1 MFVTELKADGYKN
14 LNGVLIKPHP
24 EYNLIT
30 GMNAQGKTNLIEA
43 IWLMTGCRSF
53 SGSRDRD

>member
-14 LNGVLIKPHP
+14 LSSVLIKPHP

-43 IWLMTGCRSF
+43 IWLMTG
-53 SGSRDRD
+53 